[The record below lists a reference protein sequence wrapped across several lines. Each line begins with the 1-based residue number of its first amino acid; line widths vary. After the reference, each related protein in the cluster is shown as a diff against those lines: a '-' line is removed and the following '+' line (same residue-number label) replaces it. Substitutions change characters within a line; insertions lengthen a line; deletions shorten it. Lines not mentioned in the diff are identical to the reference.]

1 MLWTIKTLWVYAAS
15 LRRKAYCTYPKW
27 EEKKNSEREERKEK
41 GEVGVGRGTC
51 TAPAPWSLGL
61 SVGHMN
67 PLTCKLLVAVN

>member
-1 MLWTIKTLWVYAAS
+1 MLFCSGEQLTVHIQNGG
-15 LRRKAYCTYPKW
+15 
-27 EEKKNSEREERKEK
+27 KKNNSEREERKEM
-41 GEVGVGRGTC
+41 GEVGVGRGAR

>member
-1 MLWTIKTLWVYAAS
+1 ML
-15 LRRKAYCTYPKW
+15 LRSGEQLTVHIQNGK
-27 EEKKNSEREERKEK
+27 EKKNSEREERKEK